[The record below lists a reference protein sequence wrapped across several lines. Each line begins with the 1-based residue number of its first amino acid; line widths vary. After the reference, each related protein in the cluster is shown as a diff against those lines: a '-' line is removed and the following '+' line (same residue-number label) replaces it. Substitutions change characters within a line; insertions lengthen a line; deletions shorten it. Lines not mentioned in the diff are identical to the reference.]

1 MTISGLTKD
10 SKYQF
15 FIIARN
21 SAGTSLPSSVLSTN
35 VSQLAWDGE
44 KVQGRPSAP
53 HGIEVLK
60 TSANMLSFAWT
71 APIISDHE
79 DLIKYRLD
87 FVILF
92 HMKIVSKV

>member
-1 MTISGLTKD
+1 MTIGGLTKD

-15 FIIARN
+15 FVVARN

-35 VSQLAWDGE
+35 ISQLAWDGE
-44 KVQGRPSAP
+44 KIVGKPSAP
-53 HGIEVLK
+53 HGIEILK
-60 TSANMLSFAWT
+60 TTANMLSFAWT

-87 FVILF
+87 TMLCQLLCY
-92 HMKIVSKV
+92 